1 MDAPPAA
8 GNLLL
13 APEAELE
20 VQRALRLGK
29 RSKKSSAARS
39 HRGLHGPIPW
49 AKSTPPVRV
58 HVGSALHPGLLCS
71 VLYHVI

>member
-20 VQRALRLGK
+20 MQRALRLGK
-29 RSKKSSAARS
+29 SNKKSRATRS

-49 AKSTPPVRV
+49 AKSTPLVGV
-58 HVGSALHPGLLCS
+58 HVGSALDLSLLCS